1 MLLQCGTLTHCCIQ
15 SPRLLVLE
23 FEVTWPLRYF
33 PVTDLTG
40 SLHVRDLLVSTNMTR
55 NHRTPTIANFTKVPE
70 KRHTKKNRFIA
81 LKRRLE
87 SEIMSTAK
95 SDKIVLLFILFQQL
109 TVIHRSGVAFICT
122 HSSIY
127 HTETEKKRLLFI
139 SVQKINLKVKMLTRD
154 FLSSASQKWTVLGNH
169 FRNFQ
174 SARAKCVI
182 YLCGINWTL
191 ILPGS
196 Y

>member
-1 MLLQCGTLTHCCIQ
+1 
-15 SPRLLVLE
+15 
-23 FEVTWPLRYF
+23 
-33 PVTDLTG
+33 
-40 SLHVRDLLVSTNMTR
+40 MTR

-95 SDKIVLLFILFQQL
+95 SDKIILLFILFQQL

-122 HSSIY
+122 HRSIY

-154 FLSSASQKWTVLGNH
+154 FLSSASQK
-169 FRNFQ
+169 
-174 SARAKCVI
+174 
-182 YLCGINWTL
+182 
-191 ILPGS
+191 
-196 Y
+196 

>member
-1 MLLQCGTLTHCCIQ
+1 MHCCIQ
-15 SPRLLVLE
+15 SPTLLVLE

-95 SDKIVLLFILFQQL
+95 SDKIILLFILFQQL
-109 TVIHRSGVAFICT
+109 TVILRSGVAFICT
-122 HSSIY
+122 HSSKY
-127 HTETEKKRLLFI
+127 HTETEKKSF
-139 SVQKINLKVKMLTRD
+139 
-154 FLSSASQKWTVLGNH
+154 FLSMYKKSIWKLICWRVILSLRPLRSEQYLVITSEISNQHGQNALFT
-169 FRNFQ
+169 
-174 SARAKCVI
+174 CVV
-182 YLCGINWTL
+182 
-191 ILPGS
+191 
-196 Y
+196 